1 MDNYGCLQGARLLGM
16 GTLIF
21 SRNYAKG
28 TFIREGTFIRQCIV
42 LLDRV
47 EAKWPCIVLFGGI
60 YVATVTFL
68 PPAQRR

>member
-1 MDNYGCLQGARLLGM
+1 M

-42 LLDRV
+42 KKSLGSEQHTKGKAVQVGNL
-47 EAKWPCIVLFGGI
+47 
-60 YVATVTFL
+60 TV
-68 PPAQRR
+68 RWEMEE

>member
-1 MDNYGCLQGARLLGM
+1 M

-42 LLDRV
+42 SVNDWSHV
-47 EAKWPCIVLFGGI
+47 EQANGVFHAL
-60 YVATVTFL
+60 
-68 PPAQRR
+68 

>member
-42 LLDRV
+42 
-47 EAKWPCIVLFGGI
+47 PCRS
-60 YVATVTFL
+60 VAAVCGKLNPLINFSFVYKQKTL
-68 PPAQRR
+68 H

>member
-42 LLDRV
+42 VVGRRGTPYYLNV
-47 EAKWPCIVLFGGI
+47 ESVVVDAVGA
-60 YVATVTFL
+60 VE
-68 PPAQRR
+68 RM